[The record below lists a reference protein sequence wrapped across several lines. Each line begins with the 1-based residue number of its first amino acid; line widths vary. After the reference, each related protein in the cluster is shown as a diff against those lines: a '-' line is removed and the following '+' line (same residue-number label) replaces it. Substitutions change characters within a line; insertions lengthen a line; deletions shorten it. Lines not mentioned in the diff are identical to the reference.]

1 MNSNAANAKVV
12 DIVIMAVVGVIS
24 LLCLLPMVHLL
35 ALSFSSNGAIMAGD
49 VTLFPVGLNFD
60 AYKSV
65 FLHSAMVRSLGFTI
79 LLVAIF
85 TAVAMF
91 MTIIAAY
98 PLTKSSLKG
107 RNFFM
112 IVIVLTMFFSGGII
126 PDYLLMKEL
135 KLLDTIWVLVVP
147 GAISAFYLII
157 MKSFFSSIP
166 IELEESARM
175 DGAGHF
181 KILWSVILPL
191 SLPAIATL
199 SLFYAV
205 GRWNGFQDAL
215 IYITSQ
221 NLYPIQLKL
230 YALVISGQANDFAIM
245 EAQNAGAPVPQSLKA
260 ASIMFG
266 TLPILVVYPFIQRY
280 FISGVMIGA
289 VKG

>member
-1 MNSNAANAKVV
+1 MNNTANSKTVNAA
-12 DIVIMAVVGVIS
+12 IMVVVGV
-24 LLCLLPMVHLL
+24 LCILCVIPMIHLL
-35 ALSFSSNGAIMAGD
+35 ALSFSSNGAIMGGK
-49 VTLFPVGLNFD
+49 VTLLPVGFNLA

-65 FLHSAMVRSLGFTI
+65 FLHSAMVRSLGFSI
-79 LLVAIF
+79 VLVALF

-91 MTIIAAY
+91 MTIMAAY
-98 PLTKSSLKG
+98 PLTKRDLKG
-107 RNFFM
+107 RNFFLVV
-112 IVIVLTMFFSGGII
+112 IVITMFFGGGII

-135 KLLDTIWVLVVP
+135 KLLDSIWVLVLP

-157 MKSFFSSIP
+157 MKSFFSNIP
-166 IELEESARM
+166 IELEESARI

-181 KILWSVILPL
+181 TILWSIILPL
-191 SLPAIATL
+191 SLPALATL

-215 IYITSQ
+215 IYISDQ

-230 YALVISGQANDFAIM
+230 YALVISGQANDLSIA

-266 TLPILVVYPFIQRY
+266 TFPILLVYPFIQRY
-280 FISGVMIGA
+280 FISGVTIGA

>member
-1 MNSNAANAKVV
+1 MSHAANSKWV
-12 DIVIMAVVGVIS
+12 DVCIIAFISVICI
-24 LLCLLPMVHLL
+24 LCLLPMIHLT

-49 VTLFPVGLNFD
+49 VTFYPIGFNLT

-65 FLHSAMVRSLGFTI
+65 FTHAAMVKSMFFSI
-79 LLVAIF
+79 FLVCLF

-98 PLTKSSLKG
+98 PLTKSKLRG
-107 RNFFM
+107 RNFFLFM
-112 IVIVLTMFFSGGII
+112 IVLTMFFSGGII
-126 PDYLLMKEL
+126 PDYLLMRDL
-135 KLLDTIWVLVVP
+135 QLLDKIWVLVLP
-147 GAISAFYLII
+147 GAISAFYLLIL
-157 MKSFFSSIP
+157 KTFFSSIP
-166 IELEESARM
+166 VELEESARM
-175 DGAGHF
+175 DGASHF
-181 KILWSVILPL
+181 RVLWSIMLPL
-191 SLPAIATL
+191 SLPSLATL

-221 NLYPIQLKL
+221 DLYPIQLKL
-230 YALVISGQANDFAIM
+230 YALVISGQANDLSIA

-266 TLPILVVYPFIQRY
+266 TVPILLVYPFIQRY
-280 FISGVMIGA
+280 FISGAMIGA